1 MRERQGMWIPL
12 IGLVIGLTIGFFSRW
27 TIPQEYARYTA
38 VAVLAALD
46 SMVGATRATME
57 KTYRNRIFLSG
68 LVGNAL
74 LALLITYLGDR
85 LGSDL
90 YVAAVVA
97 FGVRL
102 FNNFSKIRQLLL
114 YKD

>member
-1 MRERQGMWIPL
+1 MWLPFV
-12 IGLVIGLTIGFFSRW
+12 GLCVGVIVGLFTSW
-27 TIPQEYARYTA
+27 TIPQDYARYTA

-46 SMVGATRATME
+46 SMVGATRATLE
-57 KTYRNRIFLSG
+57 GTYRNRVFLSG

-74 LALLITYLGDR
+74 LAFMITYLGDR

-90 YVAAVVA
+90 YIAAIVA

-102 FNNFSKIRQLLL
+102 FDNFSKIRQRLL
-114 YKD
+114 

>member
-1 MRERQGMWIPL
+1 MPERYTMWLP
-12 IGLVIGLTIGFFSRW
+12 IGGLCLGVAIGFFANW

-57 KTYRNRIFLSG
+57 GGYRNRVFLSG

-74 LALLITYLGDR
+74 LAFMITYLGDR

-90 YVAAVVA
+90 YFAAIVA

-102 FNNFSKIRQLLL
+102 FNNFSKIRQMLL
-114 YKD
+114 

>member
-1 MRERQGMWIPL
+1 MWIPF
-12 IGLVIGLTIGFFSRW
+12 IGLGLGIVLGLFSRW

-46 SMVGATRATME
+46 SVVGATRATME
-57 KTYRNRIFLSG
+57 KTYRNRIFISG
-68 LVGNAL
+68 LIANAL

-85 LGSDL
+85 LGIDL

-102 FNNFSKIRQLLL
+102 FNNFSKIRQMLVE
-114 YKD
+114 

>member
-1 MRERQGMWIPL
+1 MRDQQAMWIPL
-12 IGLVIGLTIGFFSRW
+12 IGLLTGIALGFLFSW

-46 SMVGATRATME
+46 SIVGATRAILE
-57 KTYRNRIFLSG
+57 HTYRNRIFLSG
-68 LVGNAL
+68 LIGNAV

-90 YVAAVVA
+90 YLAAIVA
-97 FGVRL
+97 FGVRM
-102 FNNFSKIRQLLL
+102 FTNFSRIRQLLL
-114 YKD
+114 

>member
-1 MRERQGMWIPL
+1 VRERHAMWLPIA
-12 IGLVIGLTIGFFSRW
+12 GLGLGVLLGLFSQW

-46 SMVGATRATME
+46 SMVGATRASLE
-57 KTYRNRIFLSG
+57 GHYRNRVFLSG
-68 LVGNAL
+68 LVGNAV

-90 YVAAVVA
+90 YLAAIVA

-102 FNNFSKIRQLLL
+102 FNNFSKIRQLFLG
-114 YKD
+114 